1 LAVRREGEKGGG
13 GEWDNGKVRKGRT
26 NLEIG
31 EADDAP
37 EIFEDGNLRY
47 GCRVESRDALSE
59 YGNPLIIIGSR

>member
-1 LAVRREGEKGGG
+1 MMA
-13 GEWDNGKVRKGRT
+13 KVRKGRT

-47 GCRVESRDALSE
+47 GGRVKSRDALSE
-59 YGNPLIIIGSR
+59 YGSPWIIIGSR